1 MHRNRFSNTT
11 KLRITLNLLI
21 PKLLPW
27 SMLLSA
33 IVWRSHH
40 LFAVAITQMVIRFRT
55 YSYICGDHIGYPTNN
70 RLSGL
75 HNQSPQ
81 RNEMSK
87 CYIRSTYMVGGWWV
101 VDTIPFQNIY
111 FSTITL
117 GDDLLVLFP
126 ANDTEFAISGI
137 IFRMATKSI
146 ANTQLVKYL
155 HLFQLP
161 KSILS
166 GNWLSEGGRRDEKER
181 RAAQWWWSA
190 NQVACLIYR
199 HPCT

>member
-1 MHRNRFSNTT
+1 
-11 KLRITLNLLI
+11 
-21 PKLLPW
+21 
-27 SMLLSA
+27 MLLSA

-117 GDDLLVLFP
+117 GDDLLVLLFP

-146 ANTQLVKYL
+146 ANTHNLWSICIYFNYPRAS
-155 HLFQLP
+155 FQE
-161 KSILS
+161 ID
-166 GNWLSEGGRRDEKER
+166 WAREGDGTRR

>member
-1 MHRNRFSNTT
+1 MHLNTFSNTIKYAQFT
-11 KLRITLNLLI
+11 H
-21 PKLLPW
+21 PKAPFLVD
-27 SMLLSA
+27 A
-33 IVWRSHH
+33 IVRNSMTEPS
-40 LFAVAITQMVIRFRT
+40 F
-55 YSYICGDHIGYPTNN
+55 ICGCNYSNGNSFSHIFVHLRWPFYPTNN

-126 ANDTEFAISGI
+126 MPLIQNSQLAGLFSEWRLNLSQTHNLW
-137 IFRMATKSI
+137 SI
-146 ANTQLVKYL
+146 CIYFNYPRAS
-155 HLFQLP
+155 FQE
-161 KSILS
+161 ID
-166 GNWLSEGGRRDEKER
+166 WARGRRDEKKR

>member
-1 MHRNRFSNTT
+1 
-11 KLRITLNLLI
+11 
-21 PKLLPW
+21 
-27 SMLLSA
+27 
-33 IVWRSHH
+33 
-40 LFAVAITQMVIRFRT
+40 MVIRFRT

-111 FSTITL
+111 FSSITL

-126 ANDTEFAISGI
+126 MPLIQNSQLAGLFSEWRLNLSQTHTTCEVFAFISI
-137 IFRMATKSI
+137 TQEHPFRKLIERGWEEGREEEKSSSMMMI
-146 ANTQLVKYL
+146 SESGGVSDLSAPLYL
-155 HLFQLP
+155 
-161 KSILS
+161 
-166 GNWLSEGGRRDEKER
+166 E
-181 RAAQWWWSA
+181 
-190 NQVACLIYR
+190 
-199 HPCT
+199 T